1 MNFNCELESSNENVV
16 ATKRDTFQQPIIKIQ
31 KITPAEIEVY
41 RGGKKL
47 RVLLKKLKDIDIPQN
62 FRKKCPTTASEK
74 SRQSETQFTIKKR
87 DKFKLKENVPK
98 KWEMFQKRKGNCKR
112 KGKFCL

>member
-1 MNFNCELESSNENVV
+1 MEQILDIKECDTLSVNFNCELESSNENVV
-16 ATKRDTFQQPIIKIQ
+16 AKKRDTFQQPIIKIQ
-31 KITPAEIEVY
+31 KNIPAEIEVY

-74 SRQSETQFTIKKR
+74 RQSETQFTI
-87 DKFKLKENVPK
+87 
-98 KWEMFQKRKGNCKR
+98 
-112 KGKFCL
+112 